1 MSKTV
6 KKKSRRMWRTVRKT
20 LGTLF
25 LVSAL
30 VIAAIPVDGL
40 QASNVETN
48 PFTEDTKSKIPDV
61 EGKEIFC
68 SENGAFQFAYVQDGS
83 TDKGAV
89 ILGYAGGEIQNNAL
103 TIDNTVDAYAKYTGA
118 AGTGEGYVAI
128 TEAIDNKDNATK
140 EFLFYPSAYET
151 VIDTPEQ
158 KDPITGEVIQPAVTH
173 QEPTAFT
180 PCYATNYDVW
190 KEFDERNELYWCNDP
205 NASWTE
211 TKKYTK
217 VSNGHSR
224 LRNIQVW
231 YIGNQFLTEDTK
243 NNTWQVLP
251 NSYIG
256 DKDPKGIFAGYG
268 NIVSLTVGPS
278 LRGIGNSAF
287 YNCTGLN
294 KITLGNGLK
303 VLGNYAFAACNN
315 LTEVNIPAF
324 CNLQM
329 IGAHAFND
337 CVNLRRF
344 VVPIN
349 VTGIGD
355 GAFEGCTALTQVV
368 MNGTE
373 LTDEELDAINHPGKD
388 ENGQDI
394 VHDYTKE
401 TISFGLKKLGQHVF
415 NNCASL
421 RSVTFPANFTNDG
434 TNKVDL
440 AMFAGCTSLQS
451 ITTYNTALGFGD
463 DYDTFKNV
471 VPSTFYFE
479 GYDVSAVHTTAQN
492 NYFAFKYLD
501 QDLYEIRQENGDVYR
516 VNSENKLQKS
526 DIGSEDVVLPDN
538 IGPYHIE
545 VIDSNAF
552 KNNCKIKKIT
562 IPSTVSGIADE
573 AFMGCHQLK
582 HVIFAEPV
590 NQNLTIGKDA
600 FKTQQLSSGHSQS
613 GCPAPNLDPTPEL
626 NFVGPISSDSV
637 PFLYAMNADNNID
650 VGGQTRNTY
659 IAYYSTWP
667 QSLKVQYTLNNPENK
682 SEGGK
687 RVLVDF
693 PSFADFGD
701 SAYLNKLGHV
711 SAEDRKVAVE
721 AVNAFLRGGTTDG
734 MLGDQAKIIDAA
746 RKIEICDGI
755 EAVAPGL
762 FYEKEQKNLGY
773 CAGKTNLI
781 ETEVTAF
788 TSLQKIDSGTDPAAA
803 TFAGCQY
810 LKSFTLNDGVGV
822 TTPTVI
828 GDYAFD
834 SCAGLAYVSIS
845 PTVSGLGI
853 CPFHGCENLSDVN
866 FQSSPYFVCEKSII
880 FGKDES
886 GNKSKVI
893 ECLEGR
899 PGNLREVMSSEF
911 GPGIKEIAQ
920 EAFRGSGVRSV
931 DFSGTNITT
940 IPEGAF
946 ANTKNLQ
953 TVTLPETLTLVGNY
967 AFAGSTVDCF
977 YVKGKNTGCAPFA
990 FYGESTDEESTK
1002 RYGVVGLKKSPK
1014 EVGWY
1019 YAKDGVTSEATGSAQ
1034 GFLTEEYEFPTAY
1047 YVIYTYRGE
1056 DGEFTDFTLEQ
1067 RVSSVDEAKLSY
1079 PNIPQK
1085 VTVKGMTYSFT
1096 DWEYV
1101 LENGDTWHFT
1111 AQYDF
1116 ALHVV
1121 TFMDS
1126 KDGLKEV
1133 YRMEIADGGN
1143 ALRRAKDV
1151 EELAAIMNDPSFVAW
1166 DCEGN
1171 LEEVTGNY
1179 TAVAKYRN
1187 EGEYV
1192 VRFFVRKGSITSAY
1206 EMFYTTTV
1214 KQGSSAP
1221 SISVP
1226 AVTDYVFTEWDKPLN
1241 SIQEDTDFYAR
1252 YAPASGGNQG
1262 GNTGSGNNPGG
1273 PDGPAEGQHTLRVQG
1288 GSGSGYYAKDEQIV
1302 ITANP
1307 PADGMEFSGWDVSP
1321 ADTVIVDKTRA
1332 TTIITMPDKDVAV
1345 IANYKAKNGVTGS
1358 GNTGSGNGVRHTLQ
1372 VRGGSGS
1379 GYYAAGEQII
1389 ITADEPARGQVFSG
1403 WTVSP
1408 ANTVVTDKTLSAIII
1423 TMPNND
1429 VALIANYKARSTSG
1443 TTVTG
1448 SSSNTN
1454 SNRPGT
1460 SIGTVGGGT
1469 TVVIDK
1475 NGLSN
1480 TGVVSATVNG
1490 SSDNFTI
1497 KITESTSATEAV
1509 LRALQAEYGNLDNL
1523 KYFPMDISLYDSTG
1537 NTKIT
1542 DTTGLSVSITL
1553 PLPDSLITYA
1563 GNNKVAGVV
1572 NDRLDKLTPRFT
1584 TINGVPCITFTA
1596 EHFSP
1601 YVIYVDLTN
1610 LSDGTISDNT
1620 PTTGDGIHP
1629 KWFLSI
1635 GLACLSF
1642 VMFMIKDN
1650 KGGSR
1655 NKGASRKQKVA
1666 VKVRN

>member
-1 MSKTV
+1 MGKKRRYIHRLPCNIIFHGNVWIDASVMQMRMLCRSDEENRGGVTKMSKAV
-6 KKKSRRMWRTVRKT
+6 KKKSRRMWRTMRKT

-40 QASNVETN
+40 QAADVQQDPYE
-48 PFTEDTKSKIPDV
+48 EDTKNKIPDV
-61 EGKEIFC
+61 TGQEIYC

-128 TEAIDNKDNATK
+128 TEAINNTGATK

-151 VIDTPEQ
+151 VIVQGEV
-158 KDPITGEVIQPAVTH
+158 KDPVTGEVTQPAVTR
-173 QEPTAFT
+173 QDSTAFT

-190 KEFDERNELYWCNDP
+190 KEFDERNELYWCDDP
-205 NASWTE
+205 TALWTD

-224 LRNIQVW
+224 LKNIQVW
-231 YIGNQFLTEDTK
+231 YIGNQFLTENK
-243 NNTWQVLP
+243 SNNTWEVLP
-251 NSYIG
+251 NSEI
-256 DKDPKGIFAGYG
+256 KNQDPNGIFAGYG
-268 NIVSLTVGPS
+268 NIVSLTVGSS

-287 YNCTGLN
+287 YKCTGLN

-303 VLGNYAFAACNN
+303 VLGNYAFAECNN

-329 IGAHAFND
+329 IGAHAFNA

-344 VVPIN
+344 VVPVN

-355 GAFEGCTALTQVV
+355 GAFEGCTALTRVV
-368 MNGTE
+368 MNGTD

-394 VHDYTKE
+394 VNDYTKE

-415 NNCASL
+415 SNCASMQ
-421 RSVTFPANFTNDG
+421 SVTFPAGFANDG

-451 ITTYNTALGFGD
+451 ITTYNTTLGFGD
-463 DYDTFKNV
+463 DYGAFKKV

-479 GYDVSAVHTTAQN
+479 GYDVSTVHKTAQD

-501 QDLYEIRQENGDVYR
+501 QDLYEIKQENGDVYR
-516 VNSENKLQKS
+516 VNSENKLQQS
-526 DIGSEDVVLPDN
+526 DIGSENVVLPDN

-552 KNNCKIKKIT
+552 KNNCNVKKIT

-582 HVIFAEPV
+582 DVIFAEPV
-590 NQNLTIGKDA
+590 NQNLTIGRDA
-600 FKTQQLSSGHSQS
+600 FKTQQLSEHSM
-613 GCPAPNLDPTPEL
+613 GCPTKDLDSEPQL
-626 NFVGPISSDSV
+626 NFVGPISSNSV

-659 IAYYSTWP
+659 ITYYSTWP
-667 QSLKVQYTLNNPENK
+667 ESLKVQYTLNNPENK

-693 PSFADFGD
+693 PSFADFGN
-701 SAYLNKLGHV
+701 SEYLNKLGHI
-711 SAEDRKVAVE
+711 SAEDRTAALE
-721 AVNAFLRGGTTDG
+721 AVNAFLSSGTTEG

-746 RKIEICDGI
+746 RKIEIYDGI
-755 EAVAPGL
+755 EAVKPGL
-762 FYEKEQKNLGY
+762 FYEKEQNNLGF
-773 CAGKTNLI
+773 CGNKTNLI

-788 TSLQKIDSGTDPAAA
+788 TSLQKIDSGTDPVAA

-810 LKSFTLNDGVGV
+810 LKSFTLNDGVGI

-834 SCAGLAYVSIS
+834 SCVGLEQVSIP

-853 CPFHGCENLSDVN
+853 CPFHGCENLADVN
-866 FQSSPYFVCEKSII
+866 FQNSPYFICEKSII
-880 FGKDES
+880 FGKDEG

-899 PGNLREVMSSEF
+899 PNNLKEVTSSEF

-920 EAFRGSGVRSV
+920 EAFRGSGVRSI

-940 IPEGAF
+940 IPQGAF
-946 ANTKNLQ
+946 ANTENLQ
-953 TVTLPETLTLVGNY
+953 TVTFPETLTLVGNY
-967 AFAGSTVDCF
+967 AFAGSNVDSF
-977 YVKGKNTGCAPFA
+977 YVKGKNTGCSPFA

-1002 RYGVVGLKKSPK
+1002 RYGAVGLTTPAK
-1014 EVGWY
+1014 EVRWY
-1019 YAKDGVTSEATGSAQ
+1019 YAKDGATSQATGSSQ
-1034 GFLTEEYEFPTAY
+1034 GFLTEETEFPTAY

-1067 RVSSVDEAKLSY
+1067 RVASVDEAKLSY
-1079 PNIPQK
+1079 PEIPQR
-1085 VTVKGMTYSFT
+1085 VTVKGMTYSFI

-1116 ALHVV
+1116 ALHQI

-1133 YRMEIADGGN
+1133 YKMEIADGGN
-1143 ALRRAKDV
+1143 ALRRARDV
-1151 EELAAIMNDPSFVAW
+1151 EELAAIMDDPTFVAW

-1171 LEEVTGNY
+1171 LEEVTGDY

-1187 EGEYV
+1187 EGEYI
-1192 VRFFVRKGSITSAY
+1192 VRFYVRKGSISSPY
-1206 EMFYTTTV
+1206 ELQYTTTV
-1214 KQGSSAP
+1214 KAGESAP
-1221 SISVP
+1221 SITIP
-1226 AVTDYVFTEWDKPLN
+1226 TVTDYVFTEWDKPLN
-1241 SIQEDTDFYAR
+1241 NIQEDTDFYAR
-1252 YAPASGGNQG
+1252 YAPASGNGNG
-1262 GNTGSGNNPGG
+1262 TGSGNNPSPSPSPSPGPSPSPSPNPSPSPSPGPGNGNTGSSNNTGSGNN
-1273 PDGPAEGQHTLRVQG
+1273 
-1288 GSGSGYYAKDEQIV
+1288 
-1302 ITANP
+1302 AN
-1307 PADGMEFSGWDVSP
+1307 
-1321 ADTVIVDKTRA
+1321 
-1332 TTIITMPDKDVAV
+1332 
-1345 IANYKAKNGVTGS
+1345 
-1358 GNTGSGNGVRHTLQ
+1358 RHTLQ

-1379 GYYAAGEQII
+1379 GLYAAGEQII
-1389 ITADEPARGQVFSG
+1389 ITADAPARGQQFTS

-1408 ANTVVTDKTLSAIII
+1408 ASTVVTDKTLSSFIL

-1429 VALIANYKARSTSG
+1429 VAVIANYKASAGG
-1443 TTVTG
+1443 TTTG
-1448 SSSNTN
+1448 SGNTSSTNTN
-1454 SNRPGT
+1454 RPNGT
-1460 SIGTVGGGT
+1460 TGTVGGT

-1497 KITESTSATEAV
+1497 KITESSSAAEAV
-1509 LRALQAEYGNLDNL
+1509 LRALQAEYGSLDNI

-1572 NDRLDKLTPRFT
+1572 NDKLDKLTPRFT
-1584 TINGVPCITFTA
+1584 TISGVPCITFTA

-1601 YVIYVDLTN
+1601 YVIYVDIAN
-1610 LSDGTISDNT
+1610 LSDGTITDDT

-1642 VMFMIKDN
+1642 VMFMMKD
-1650 KGGSR
+1650 GR
-1655 NKGASRKQKVA
+1655 NSSKKKQKVA
-1666 VKVRN
+1666 VRARN